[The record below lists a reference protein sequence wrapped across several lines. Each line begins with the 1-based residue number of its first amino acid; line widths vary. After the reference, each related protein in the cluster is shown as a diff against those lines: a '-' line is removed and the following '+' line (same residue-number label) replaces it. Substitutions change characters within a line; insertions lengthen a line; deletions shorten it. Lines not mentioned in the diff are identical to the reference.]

1 MPASDHTME
10 LEFTKLKDTKNKT
23 RYEEVTDDGETPVV
37 GSLYVVLKDAQVLG
51 DRVKVTL
58 TPIS

>member
-1 MPASDHTME
+1 MPADHSLE

-23 RYEEVTDDGETPVV
+23 RYEEVVDEGDQPIV